1 MIYYL
6 MLPGDT
12 EEDCVQDTNILGEDN
27 GFGVFWANTGLK
39 ALDKITATRPDL
51 LEHVTII
58 NERKKK
64 FTVEQFVDT
73 ISKLKVRL
81 NYVKN

>member
-12 EEDCVQDTNILGEDN
+12 EADCVNDTNILGEDN
-27 GFGVFWANTGLK
+27 GFGVFWANSGLK
-39 ALDKITATRPDL
+39 ALDKITSTRPDL
-51 LEHVTII
+51 IEHVTII

-64 FTVEQFVDT
+64 FTVEQFIDA
-73 ISKLKVRL
+73 ISKLKVRF